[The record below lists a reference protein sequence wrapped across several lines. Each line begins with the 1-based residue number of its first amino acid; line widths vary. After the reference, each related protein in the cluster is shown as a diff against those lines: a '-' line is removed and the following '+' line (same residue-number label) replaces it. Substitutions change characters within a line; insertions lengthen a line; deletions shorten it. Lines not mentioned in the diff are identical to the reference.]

1 MSDWQQV
8 RLHVVTG
15 KGGTGK
21 TTVATALALALA
33 AEGRRVLLCEVEG
46 RQGISRLLDIGRLPY
61 EERRV
66 AVTEDG
72 GGELFALAIDTEA
85 ALLEYLDMF
94 YHLGRAGWA
103 LERFGVVDFVTT
115 IAPGLRDVL
124 LTGKV
129 YEALRR
135 RGGRRG
141 TSGPYRYD
149 AVVLDAPPT
158 GRITRFLNVNTEV
171 AGLAKVGP
179 IRSQADSI
187 MRVLRSP
194 QTVVHVV
201 TLLEDMPVQETAD
214 AVSELTAVDL
224 PVGGIIVNQ
233 VRRTPLDAPA
243 RKSIATGSLPV
254 HQLVA
259 ALQTAGLGDSDQP
272 LDEVG
277 RGLLSAGEEHVARL
291 DLEDR
296 LIGDVEELGR
306 PVYQLP
312 HLSGDIDLDAI
323 YELARE
329 LREQGLA

>member
-1 MSDWQQV
+1 
-8 RLHVVTG
+8 
-15 KGGTGK
+15 
-21 TTVATALALALA
+21 
-33 AEGRRVLLCEVEG
+33 
-46 RQGISRLLDIGRLPY
+46 
-61 EERRV
+61 
-66 AVTEDG
+66 
-72 GGELFALAIDTEA
+72 
-85 ALLEYLDMF
+85 
-94 YHLGRAGWA
+94 
-103 LERFGVVDFVTT
+103 
-115 IAPGLRDVL
+115 
-124 LTGKV
+124 
-129 YEALRR
+129 
-135 RGGRRG
+135 
-141 TSGPYRYD
+141 
-149 AVVLDAPPT
+149 
-158 GRITRFLNVNTEV
+158 
-171 AGLAKVGP
+171 
-179 IRSQADSI
+179 

-214 AVSELTAVDL
+214 AVSELTAVDM

-254 HQLVA
+254 QQLVA
-259 ALQTAGLGDSDQP
+259 ALETAGLGDPDQP
-272 LDEVG
+272 LDVVS